1 MQTPDRHRL
10 TDRPLRS
17 SRIMTGTGVGV
28 RVGMGGCYS

>member
-17 SRIMTGTGVGV
+17 SSMVTGTGVGV
-28 RVGMGGCYS
+28 GGVTHNKD